1 MKTKYEPD
9 WSRQGIWRLTIQEEE
24 IDGRKDCWRGK
35 EEERRKK
42 VVMVEVKIDRL
53 TTKLMFGAIKRERD
67 MG

>member
-1 MKTKYEPD
+1 M
-9 WSRQGIWRLTIQEEE
+9 QGEE